1 MKGFAA
7 TYGVGGR
14 FSTLSAPGQ
23 SGLDERD
30 AWNRSDTGDLIFIT
44 LRVAAIFLSA
54 EKRNWRRVGADR
66 IAPSARAGVSHLFPL
81 SRATRYRQRAM
92 AEKPGFTTV
101 SAGAT
106 EPAASLPTIAE
117 RMEGNIRA

>member
-1 MKGFAA
+1 
-7 TYGVGGR
+7 
-14 FSTLSAPGQ
+14 
-23 SGLDERD
+23 
-30 AWNRSDTGDLIFIT
+30 
-44 LRVAAIFLSA
+44 
-54 EKRNWRRVGADR
+54 
-66 IAPSARAGVSHLFPL
+66 
-81 SRATRYRQRAM
+81 M